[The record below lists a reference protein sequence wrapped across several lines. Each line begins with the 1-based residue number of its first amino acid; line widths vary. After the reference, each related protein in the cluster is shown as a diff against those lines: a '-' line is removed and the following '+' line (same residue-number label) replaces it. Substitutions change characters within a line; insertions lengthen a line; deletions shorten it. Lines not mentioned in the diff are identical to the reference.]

1 MNNRYTPFGY
11 CISNRAYTVVPQ
23 EAEIVKRIFL
33 EYLTGESL
41 KKIAAGLTEERVE
54 YLPQKSQWNKNRI
67 VRIISDVRY
76 LGDEDYP
83 AIIDEETFLQAQSVK
98 NKRNTQ
104 TEYDRDTVISPSVVT
119 IICGKCGCTTKR
131 VHDKRSKFGQKYVCT
146 NTQCKS
152 EYKISALAMIR
163 MISELVKSENLM
175 LSDTPDDNEMLEI
188 RRMEKEIRR
197 AIDSP
202 DTDHEKTRAMI
213 LECANQKYQAASKG
227 RANFDKLEQ
236 NLGNADLQI
245 NRQTVTA
252 LASQIRLV
260 SDEEIEITLINGQV
274 LGKEQ
279 GNGAAT

>member
-1 MNNRYTPFGY
+1 
-11 CISNRAYTVVPQ
+11 
-23 EAEIVKRIFL
+23 
-33 EYLTGESL
+33 
-41 KKIAAGLTEERVE
+41 
-54 YLPQKSQWNKNRI
+54 
-67 VRIISDVRY
+67 
-76 LGDEDYP
+76 
-83 AIIDEETFLQAQSVK
+83 
-98 NKRNTQ
+98 
-104 TEYDRDTVISPSVVT
+104 
-119 IICGKCGCTTKR
+119 
-131 VHDKRSKFGQKYVCT
+131 
-146 NTQCKS
+146 
-152 EYKISALAMIR
+152 
-163 MISELVKSENLM
+163 M

-252 LASQIRLV
+252 LVSQIRLV

-274 LGKEQ
+274 IGKEQ
-279 GNGAAT
+279 ENGADT

>member
-1 MNNRYTPFGY
+1 M
-11 CISNRAYTVVPQ
+11 
-23 EAEIVKRIFL
+23 
-33 EYLTGESL
+33 
-41 KKIAAGLTEERVE
+41 
-54 YLPQKSQWNKNRI
+54 
-67 VRIISDVRY
+67 
-76 LGDEDYP
+76 
-83 AIIDEETFLQAQSVK
+83 
-98 NKRNTQ
+98 
-104 TEYDRDTVISPSVVT
+104 
-119 IICGKCGCTTKR
+119 
-131 VHDKRSKFGQKYVCT
+131 HDKRSKFGQKYVCT
-146 NTQCKS
+146 NTQCRS

-252 LASQIRLV
+252 LVNQIRLV

-274 LGKEQ
+274 IGKEQ
-279 GNGAAT
+279 ENGADT